1 MRFCYRSLQDR
12 PMRVTIGTVMD
23 LDPAH
28 LRSFDAVVRHGGYH
42 RAAEALHLTQPAVSR
57 HIRRLEQQLGE
68 PLFRKRGR
76 GVELTAFGGR
86 AEEELSNVLQAHDR
100 ALARLLREGQAPFAF
115 GVVDNLSEPL
125 LPALMAVLRGYLGTR
140 ELRLRVDRSR
150 TLTESFGRGEL
161 DAALVMD
168 PYGSSHAAALGDL
181 TLRWWTAANVDP
193 PLTLPAQV
201 PLVAYEPPCS
211 FREMAIG
218 RIRQLGSEAAITAEA
233 PHLSGVA
240 TAARNGLGYAL
251 LPYGGDGLRVV
262 SRGPLAETLRAPL
275 WLLAAPA
282 HAELA
287 MPMRSAMPAPE
298 PQAQRRLTAVA

>member
-1 MRFCYRSLQDR
+1 
-12 PMRVTIGTVMD
+12 MD

-57 HIRRLEQQLGE
+57 HIRRLEEQLGE

-76 GVELTAFGGR
+76 GVELTEFGAR
-86 AEEELSNVLQAHDR
+86 AAEELANVLQANDR
-100 ALARLLREGQAPFAF
+100 ALARLLRDGQAPFAF
-115 GVVDNLSEPL
+115 GVVDNLSEPV
-125 LPALMAVLRGYLGTR
+125 LPALLTVLRGSLGAR

-150 TLTESFGRGEL
+150 TLTESFGHGEL

-168 PYGSSHAAALGDL
+168 PYGSPHAAALGEL
-181 TLRWWTAANVDP
+181 TLRWWTAATVEP
-193 PLTLPAQV
+193 PLTLPERV

-211 FREMAIG
+211 FRELAIG
-218 RIRQLGSEAAITAEA
+218 RIRQLGAEAVITAEA

-251 LPYGGDGLRVV
+251 LPYGGDGLRAVTH
-262 SRGPLAETLRAPL
+262 GPLAETLRAPL
-275 WLLAAPA
+275 WLLASPA
-282 HAELA
+282 HTELA
-287 MPMRSAMPAPE
+287 LPMRAAMDAAAPVARGE
-298 PQAQRRLTAVA
+298 RRLAVVA